1 MNRRVQARFGGPF
14 LSQARSVGP
23 APTATTRFG
32 GPFLSLT
39 KALIVIFL
47 TGAPIVSSAQTK
59 GKQPGSAPSAS
70 EQALDRFTTYFKERA
85 TAHGIVGA
93 GLRVVGENR
102 PWSHASF
109 GMKDRATA
117 SPVDEATIFHW
128 ASITKTFTG
137 IAIMQLRDRGRLSL
151 DDAIVKYVPELEAVH
166 NTFGPMNAITIR
178 QLLSHT
184 AGFRAGT
191 WPFGGDKPWQPF
203 EPTEWSQLVSMMPYT
218 EVEFAPG
225 SKYSYSNPGLVYLGR
240 VIEKISGEPWETYID
255 KNILRPLGM
264 SRAFFDRAPYHLLKD
279 RSHSYTVEKGK
290 LEEARFD
297 FDSGITVSNGGLNA
311 PLTDMEKYVR
321 FLLGHAE
328 TADGAQVLARKSL
341 EEMWRPVAR
350 VEETAQDQVDIGLC
364 FFIEKRGSRRL
375 IGHSGSQNGFISHL
389 YLDAGAHAGYVV
401 SFNTDAT
408 DDVPVPNTRKLD
420 SEIREFWVASV
431 APALEAAS
439 AAATASARVSSRP

>member
-1 MNRRVQARFGGPF
+1 MKTSVQARFGGPF
-14 LSQARSVGP
+14 LSL
-23 APTATTRFG
+23 TRFG

-39 KALIVIFL
+39 MALVVVL
-47 TGAPIVSSAQTK
+47 LVVEPGRASAQTK
-59 GKQPGSAPSAS
+59 GKTTVSAPSAS
-70 EQALDRFTTYFKERA
+70 EQALDRFAAYFKERA
-85 TAHGIVGA
+85 TAHGMVGA
-93 GLRVVGENR
+93 GLRVVGENGALR
-102 PWSHASF
+102 QASF
-109 GMKDRATA
+109 GMKDRADA

-166 NTFGPMNAITIR
+166 NSFGPMNAITIR

-203 EPTEWSQLVSMMPYT
+203 EPTEWSQLVAMMPYT
-218 EVEFAPG
+218 EVEFSPG

-240 VIEKISGEPWETYID
+240 VVEKISGEPWETYID

-264 SRAFFDRAPYHLLKD
+264 SRGFFDHAPYHLLKD

-290 LEEARFD
+290 LEEGRFD

-328 TADGAQVLARKSL
+328 TSDGAQVLSRKSL
-341 EEMWRPVAR
+341 EEMWKPVAL
-350 VEETAQDQVDIGLC
+350 VEETAQDHVDMGLC
-364 FFIEKRGSRRL
+364 FFIEKRGSRHL

-389 YLDAGAHAGYVV
+389 YLDAAAHAGYVV

-420 SEIREFWVASV
+420 AEIREFWVANV
-431 APALEAAS
+431 APALQAATVVAKPPAS
-439 AAATASARVSSRP
+439 AKR